1 MSYVL
6 SRPGTWQRSGLLGVV
21 VGLHLLVGLA
31 VLAARTI
38 APAILETPLVVD
50 LLPAPESEKT
60 PAAKPLPMSP
70 PKPTKA
76 QPIPAPR
83 TSTPLAA
90 TSSTQAATEAL
101 PAAPAEAKPAA
112 ETAPA
117 PAPVSAARFDADT
130 LKNPAPA
137 YPALSRRLGEEGK
150 VVLRVQVTPQG
161 TADEVE
167 IRTSSGSQRLDE
179 AARNT
184 VRQWKFIPARR
195 GDTPIQ
201 SWVLVPII
209 FKLEQ

>member
-6 SRPGTWQRSGLLGVV
+6 SRPGNWQRSGLLGVV
-21 VGLHLLVGLA
+21 VGLHVLVGLA

-50 LLPAPESEKT
+50 LLPAPESEKA

-70 PKPTKA
+70 PKPVKS
-76 QPIPAPR
+76 QPIPTPK
-83 TSTPLAA
+83 TSAPLAA
-90 TSSTQAATEAL
+90 THSTQAAAEAPQAAPTEAK
-101 PAAPAEAKPAA
+101 AAA
-112 ETAPA
+112 EMTPA

-179 AARNT
+179 AARST